1 MEQQSNKNREPLVIQ
16 QFISNCIAINI
27 KITTMDRVDLR
38 VFDDR
43 YNAASVTG
51 IGFNSLLGMLKM
63 LSTALS
69 SGKEQGF
76 TFLNEEKTMIAALG
90 WHKEMDT
97 YSLLID
103 KFASCIYSQDVP
115 ETVNLLENLIQRLE
129 NIAWGG

>member
-38 VFDDR
+38 VFDDQ

-51 IGFNSLLGMLKM
+51 IGFNSLLSMLKT
-63 LSTALS
+63 LSTAL
-69 SGKEQGF
+69 KYTNNDKF
-76 TFLNEEKTMIAALG
+76 VFLNEEKTMVAALG
-90 WHKEMDT
+90 WRKEMDA
-97 YSLLID
+97 YSLVID
-103 KFASCIYSQDVP
+103 KYTASIYSQDVP
-115 ETVNLLENLIQRLE
+115 ETEDLLDNLIQKLE